1 MEIQENQLQLAMDII
16 YGGRG
21 EFSRKDED
29 KQTSEQPS

>member
-1 MEIQENQLQLAMDII
+1 MEIRKNQLQLAMDII

-21 EFSRKDED
+21 EFSMKDDD